1 MMDMSSISSNQ
12 YTYGLLSKGLDATS
26 ERGKAISNNIAN
38 VNTKDYKR
46 YYVSFED
53 NLKNSMDNLGM
64 ERTDSRHI
72 NDGASF
78 GDIQLK
84 QDTASS
90 VNEDGNNVDIDSE
103 MSNDAQNTL
112 EYYTLINQI
121 SSRINMER
129 NVINGR

>member
-1 MMDMSSISSNQ
+1 MAINGISSSQ
-12 YTYGLLSKGLDATS
+12 YTYNLLGKGLDATS

-38 VNTKDYKR
+38 VNTKGYKR
-46 YYVSFED
+46 YYVNFED
-53 NLKNSMDNLGM
+53 NLKSSMDNLAM

-84 QDTASS
+84 KDTASS
-90 VNEDGNNVDIDSE
+90 VNEDGNNVDVDSE
-103 MSNDAQNTL
+103 MSNEAQNTL

-121 SSRINMER
+121 SSRISMER
-129 NVINGR
+129 SVINGR

>member
-1 MMDMSSISSNQ
+1 MAINGISSSQ
-12 YTYGLLSKGLDATS
+12 YTYNLLGKGLDATS

-38 VNTKDYKR
+38 VNTKGYKR
-46 YYVSFED
+46 YYVNFED
-53 NLKNSMDNLGM
+53 NLKSSMDNLAM

-84 QDTASS
+84 KDTSSS
-90 VNEDGNNVDIDSE
+90 VNEDGNNVDVDSE
-103 MSNDAQNTL
+103 MSNEAQNTL

-121 SSRINMER
+121 SSRISMER
-129 NVINGR
+129 SVINGR